1 MRTGGIVL
9 CGGESSRMGRPKAW
23 LPFGAEF
30 MLQRVVRVLR
40 EVVEPVVVVAA
51 PNQDVPPLP
60 PGVMIARDEVGGN
73 GPLGGLAAG
82 LAALAGRCDAV
93 YLSSCDVPLLRAAFV
108 RRVIEG
114 LEEPLPPTPSPKKG
128 GGAGFSPSPFR
139 GGVGEGLPSEPLPPT
154 PSPKKGG
161 GEKQAPQTRYVVRGQ
176 RVAEEKARRA
186 KELRREMTPAEC
198 LLWELVRANRL
209 GYHIRRQQVIEGYIA
224 DFYCHA
230 AALVIEVD
238 GAIHDDHIEYDAR
251 RTTAFAVHGIRVI
264 RFRNDEVLGNL
275 EAVREHILAVCAER
289 LAGRSEEPLPPTPSP
304 KKGGGA
310 RADSLAL
317 AAEEGAAPA
326 APLAPPPFLG
336 EGVGGR
342 GSSLCAVP
350 CVNGFLH
357 PLAAAYRVEVLPVV
371 RAMLAAN
378 RLRMT
383 DLFDLVTTRT
393 IGAEELIDA
402 DPELASLRNLNT
414 PEEYE
419 AALRELDT
427 PFA

>member
-1 MRTGGIVL
+1 
-9 CGGESSRMGRPKAW
+9 MGRPKAW
-23 LPFGAEF
+23 LAFGAEF

-40 EVVEPVVVVAA
+40 DAVEPVVVVAA
-51 PNQDVPPLP
+51 PDQDVPPLP
-60 PGVMIARDEVGGN
+60 EGVEIARDEIGGK

-82 LAALAGRCDAV
+82 LAALEGRCDAV

-108 RRVIEG
+108 RRVCEG

-128 GGAGFSPSPFR
+128 GGA
-139 GGVGEGLPSEPLPPT
+139 E
-154 PSPKKGG
+154 
-161 GEKQAPQTRYVVRGQ
+161 QAPQTRYIVRGQ

-186 KELRREMTPAEC
+186 KELRREMTPAER

-264 RFRNDEVLGNL
+264 RFRNDELLGNL
-275 EAVREHILAVCAER
+275 EAVREHILAVCEAR

-310 RADSLAL
+310 EQESASAS
-317 AAEEGAAPA
+317 E
-326 APLAPPPFLG
+326 PLLTPPPFLG

-350 CVNGFLH
+350 RVNGFLH
-357 PLAAAYRVEVLPVV
+357 PLAAVYRVEVLRVV
-371 RAMLAAN
+371 REMLAAN

-383 DLFDLVTTRT
+383 DLFDLVTTRL
-393 IGAEELIDA
+393 IDAEELVSA
-402 DPELASLRNLNT
+402 DPELASLRNVNT
-414 PEEYE
+414 PGEYE
-419 AALRELDT
+419 AALRELA
-427 PFA
+427 PPA

>member
-1 MRTGGIVL
+1 
-9 CGGESSRMGRPKAW
+9 
-23 LPFGAEF
+23 
-30 MLQRVVRVLR
+30 
-40 EVVEPVVVVAA
+40 
-51 PNQDVPPLP
+51 
-60 PGVMIARDEVGGN
+60 
-73 GPLGGLAAG
+73 
-82 LAALAGRCDAV
+82 
-93 YLSSCDVPLLRAAFV
+93 
-108 RRVIEG
+108 
-114 LEEPLPPTPSPKKG
+114 
-128 GGAGFSPSPFR
+128 
-139 GGVGEGLPSEPLPPT
+139 
-154 PSPKKGG
+154 
-161 GEKQAPQTRYVVRGQ
+161 
-176 RVAEEKARRA
+176 
-186 KELRREMTPAEC
+186 MTPAEC

-304 KKGGGA
+304 KKGGGD

>member
-139 GGVGEGLPSEPLPPT
+139 GGVVEGLPSEPLPPT

-304 KKGGGA
+304 KKGGGD